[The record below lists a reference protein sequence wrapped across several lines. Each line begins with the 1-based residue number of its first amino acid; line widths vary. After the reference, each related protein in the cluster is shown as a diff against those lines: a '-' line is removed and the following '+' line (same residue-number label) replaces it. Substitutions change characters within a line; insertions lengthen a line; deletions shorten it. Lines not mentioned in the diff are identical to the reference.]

1 MDETTGGTAFVPL
14 ATIVAFISNHLVFPD
29 FLDLTSILRAARAWS
44 QSGLIGDNPQRVA
57 SVCAVGAQEP
67 EPVL

>member
-29 FLDLTSILRAARAWS
+29 FLDLVFFGQQERGHRA
-44 QSGLIGDNPQRVA
+44 V
-57 SVCAVGAQEP
+57 
-67 EPVL
+67 